1 MEAMI
6 GISDES
12 LFIYKEVKEIKIR
25 YKQQKEE
32 IQARIDALNKEKE
45 RM

>member
-1 MEAMI
+1 MT

-12 LFIYKEVKEIKIR
+12 KFICKEVKEIKIR

-32 IQARIDALNKEKE
+32 IQMRIDELNKEKE
-45 RM
+45 RI